1 MLEVVRFTGWKANE
15 WNEFVAGAKNATFL
29 FNRSYMDYHADRF
42 EDCSLMLYE
51 GHRLSALLPAN
62 RVGQTL
68 CSHQGLTYG
77 GLVIDSKA
85 TAESVC
91 DMFEAVNGFL
101 RADGFCRV
109 VYKAFPSV
117 YSVLPSEEPLYAL
130 TMCCHARLI
139 SRDVSSVVRLDRR
152 IGFSEL
158 RRRGVKKALKN
169 GVSIRFTDDLETFW
183 RVLTD
188 NLHSKYHARP
198 VHTLQEIRLLKSR
211 FPDNISLCAAY
222 EGQTMLGG
230 TLLYMT
236 PQVVKTQY
244 ISATER
250 GKELGALDLLFKT
263 LIDDSSFSQLY
274 FDMGTSALEHS
285 NELRR
290 PLIFQKEGF
299 GARAV
304 CCDTYEW
311 TL

>member
-1 MLEVVRFTGWKANE
+1 MLEVVRFTGRKANE

-42 EDCSLMLYE
+42 TDYSLMIYD
-51 GHRLSALLPAN
+51 GHRLSAVLPAN
-62 RVGQTL
+62 RVGHTFY
-68 CSHQGLTYG
+68 SHQGLTYG
-77 GLVIDSKA
+77 GLVLDSKA
-85 TAESVC
+85 TAEKVC
-91 DMFEAVNGFL
+91 DMFDAVNSFL
-101 RADGFCRV
+101 MNDSIKTA

-130 TMCCHARLI
+130 TTCCHARLI

-152 IGFSEL
+152 VGFSEL

-169 GVSIRFTDDLETFW
+169 GVTINFTDDLQAFW
-183 RVLTD
+183 LILEE
-188 NLHSKYHARP
+188 NLNSKYHARP
-198 VHTLQEIRLLKSR
+198 VHTLQEIQLLKSR
-211 FPDNISLCAAY
+211 FPENIALCAAF
-222 EGQTMLGG
+222 EGEVMLGG